1 VILDFAS
8 VAVGG
13 GLGALARFGL
23 LRWAEGRGGRDG
35 ARWDGTAR
43 GTVLANVIGC
53 AVFGLWTA
61 APGAGSEA
69 GAGAGTLSEIEPDV
83 GFALDL
89 LVLTGFCGG
98 LTTFSTAVA
107 DGVRLRAVRSGAASL
122 GYATATCAAGL
133 VVLWLGLRFGA

>member
-1 VILDFAS
+1 MILDFAS
-8 VAVGG
+8 VAIGG

-23 LRWAEGRGGRDG
+23 LRWAAGRGDRNG

-43 GTVLANVIGC
+43 ATVLANVIGC
-53 AVFGLWTA
+53 AVFGLWA
-61 APGAGSEA
+61 ATPGAGA
-69 GAGAGTLSEIEPDV
+69 LSEIEREV
-83 GFALDL
+83 GFAPDL

-107 DGVRLRAVRSGAASL
+107 DAVRLRTVRSGAASL
-122 GYATATCAAGL
+122 GYAAATCAAGL

>member
-1 VILDFAS
+1 MILDFAS
-8 VAVGG
+8 VAIGG

-23 LRWAEGRGGRDG
+23 LRWAEGRGDRDG

-61 APGAGSEA
+61 DPGA
-69 GAGAGTLSEIEPDV
+69 GAGAGAGKLSEFESAV

-122 GYATATCAAGL
+122 GYAAATCAAGL